1 MRRTPCLLQA
11 VLLCLAGAAPGMAAD
26 ASCQPVLD
34 ALGKLRATPYHMAMT
49 DSGGATA
56 ALNGGKPE
64 QSETIS
70 IDDKL
75 YLRIHGKWR
84 VTDNPM
90 RAAPDAED
98 KDQDARQMSC
108 AYLHDDDDDA
118 VWAVHEQTEDDRSD
132 GQVWIAKATGL
143 VQRQETDQD
152 AGGGAMGKSHLSVRL
167 DYTDIQPPPGM

>member
-1 MRRTPCLLQA
+1 
-11 VLLCLAGAAPGMAAD
+11 
-26 ASCQPVLD
+26 
-34 ALGKLRATPYHMAMT
+34 MT

-118 VWAVHEQTEDDRSD
+118 VWAVHEQTEDDRRRP
-132 GQVWIAKATGL
+132 GL
-143 VQRQETDQD
+143 DRQGHRPGPAPGDRPGCV
-152 AGGGAMGKSHLSVRL
+152 AAPGKSHFSVR
-167 DYTDIQPPPGM
+167 